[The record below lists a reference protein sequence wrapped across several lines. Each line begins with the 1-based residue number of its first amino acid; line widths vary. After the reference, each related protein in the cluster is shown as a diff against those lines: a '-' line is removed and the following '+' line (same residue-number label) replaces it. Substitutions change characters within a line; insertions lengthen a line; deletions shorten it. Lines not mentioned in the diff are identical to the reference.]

1 MRHHLLRRPEQ
12 RRPLRKPHIKAP
24 RIKNLPMRNEAERD
38 SLSKPAPMAREDAAR
53 IGGMRKRAEQGRGRT
68 VNPDIQFAKAGAGA
82 QNRTVD
88 LLITN
93 QLLYP

>member
-1 MRHHLLRRPEQ
+1 MPGQGQVRPDGWEA
-12 RRPLRKPHIKAP
+12 AP
-24 RIKNLPMRNEAERD
+24 DMAHA
-38 SLSKPAPMAREDAAR
+38 AP
-53 IGGMRKRAEQGRGRT
+53 IGGMRKRAELGRGRT
-68 VNPDIQFAKAGAGA
+68 FNPDILFAKAGAGA